1 MQLFANI
8 RQRIPEE
15 YTMSKQKPKVI
26 VTRRLP
32 AAVEN
37 RMIELFD
44 VELNKDDIPMSRGEI
59 AAAMMKADVLVPT
72 ISDSI
77 DQKLLARAGDNLR
90 LIASYGA
97 GFDHIDVQTARQ
109 RGILVSNTPGV
120 LTDDTA
126 DMTLALMLG
135 VMRRFQEG
143 SSLIQKKSWDGW
155 SPSAMLGTR
164 LGGKRL
170 GILGMGR
177 IGSAVA
183 DRAKAFGMEIHYHNR
198 KKLHP
203 ALEEP
208 TNAQYWESLEAM
220 LQEID
225 VLSVNCPHTPNTF
238 HMINSSRLS
247 LMKKNAFIV
256 NTSRGE
262 VIDENALARALKN
275 KQLAGAA
282 LDVFEARKE
291 VNSQLR
297 GLPNVM
303 LLPHMGSATDEA
315 RIEMGEKVII
325 NIKTFIDGHRPPDQV
340 VPAML

>member
-1 MQLFANI
+1 M
-8 RQRIPEE
+8 
-15 YTMSKQKPKVI
+15 KDQKPKVV

-32 AAVEN
+32 ATVEN
-37 RMIELFD
+37 RMKELFD
-44 VELNKDDIPMSRGEI
+44 VELNKNDIPMSSKEL
-59 AAAMMKADVLVPT
+59 ASAMTRADVLVPT
-72 ISDSI
+72 ISDII
-77 DQKLLARAGDNLR
+77 DNKLLARAGTNLR

-109 RGILVSNTPGV
+109 RGILISNTPGV

-143 SSLIQKKSWDGW
+143 ASLIQKKSWDGW

-164 LGGKRL
+164 LGGKKL

-177 IGSAVA
+177 IGAAVA
-183 DRAKAFGMEIHYHNR
+183 NRAKAFGMEIHYHNR

-203 ALEEP
+203 ALEAP
-208 TNAQYWESLEAM
+208 TEAIFWEDFDNM
-220 LQEID
+220 LLEID
-225 VLSVNCPHTPNTF
+225 VLSINCPHTQSTF
-238 HMINSSRLS
+238 HMVNSSRLS
-247 LMKKNAFIV
+247 LMKETAFIV

-262 VIDENALARALKN
+262 VMDENALARALKN
-275 KQLAGAA
+275 NKLAGAA

-291 VNSQLR
+291 VNPLLR
-297 GLPNVM
+297 NLPNVM

>member
-1 MQLFANI
+1 
-8 RQRIPEE
+8 
-15 YTMSKQKPKVI
+15 MSKQKPKVI

-72 ISDSI
+72 ISDII

-143 SSLIQKKSWDGW
+143 SSLIQEKSWDGW

-247 LMKKNAFIV
+247 
-256 NTSRGE
+256 
-262 VIDENALARALKN
+262 
-275 KQLAGAA
+275 
-282 LDVFEARKE
+282 
-291 VNSQLR
+291 
-297 GLPNVM
+297 
-303 LLPHMGSATDEA
+303 
-315 RIEMGEKVII
+315 
-325 NIKTFIDGHRPPDQV
+325 
-340 VPAML
+340 

>member
-1 MQLFANI
+1 M
-8 RQRIPEE
+8 
-15 YTMSKQKPKVI
+15 KDQKPKVV

-32 AAVEN
+32 ATVEN
-37 RMIELFD
+37 RMKELFD
-44 VELNKDDIPMSRGEI
+44 VELNKNDIPMSAKELAI
-59 AAAMMKADVLVPT
+59 AMGKADILVPT
-72 ISDSI
+72 ISDTI
-77 DQKLLARAGDNLR
+77 DSKLLARAGENLR

-143 SSLIQKKSWDGW
+143 ASLIQKKSWDGW

-183 DRAKAFGMEIHYHNR
+183 TRAKAFGMEINYHNR

-203 ALEEP
+203 ALEAP
-208 TNAQYWESLEAM
+208 SDAIFWENFGSM
-220 LQEID
+220 LKEID
-225 VLSVNCPHTPNTF
+225 VLSINCPHTPSTF
-238 HMINSSRLS
+238 HMINGGRLS
-247 LMKKNAFIV
+247 LMKESAFIV

-275 KQLAGAA
+275 KKLAGAA

-291 VNSQLR
+291 VNPQLR
-297 GLPNVM
+297 DLPNVM

>member
-1 MQLFANI
+1 
-8 RQRIPEE
+8 
-15 YTMSKQKPKVI
+15 MSKQKPKVI

-44 VELNKDDIPMSRGEI
+44 VELNKDDIPMSRGEL

-72 ISDSI
+72 ISDII

-143 SSLIQKKSWDGW
+143 SSLIQEKSWDGW

-183 DRAKAFGMEIHYHNR
+183 NRAKAFGMEIHYHNR

-208 TNAQYWESLEAM
+208 TNAQYWENLEAM